1 MAERRY
7 TTTDFLRLKRDVLV
21 SLVQRQPDK
30 WPASMKKFNAQKT
43 NKNDLKDALINGEFT
58 TTDIL
63 EHPATPPLN
72 ISIPPPNSSL
82 AHITES
88 LDPRPSPI
96 HHEGEEQLQRLSGA
110 QSSFA
115 TDPLPEAATAERRS
129 IVLLVEDIRPLLSER
144 VSQRV
149 AVSVINPDDSGGC
162 EWQAS
167 SLEIVDALQ
176 ASISAF
182 KGPARIGTQDPQNR
196 EYTMFFAT
204 IPGAEDIEND
214 SAPSPMLLDI
224 PQTGTLKLTVSHIQG
239 RAVSAKRPRS
249 ESLTDHAAELLVW
262 AKASGE
268 PKDSSAST
276 IVKKKRPT
284 PLTPQELAW
293 LTEKAKTSPGF
304 DIFNANHNRRL
315 NNSDRVKYWKFA
327 ATFCAK
333 YYKTQWPVGLAQ
345 SNGITIRRAA
355 IEEVLGIATTSMA
368 QAINMD
374 RILSIHYDGAH
385 KSEEVARMIDATE
398 DISGSDSLA
407 KFLSDWEKEHPVS
420 PSA

>member
-7 TTTDFLRLKRDVLV
+7 TTADFLRLKRDVLV

-88 LDPRPSPI
+88 LDPRLSPI

-182 KGPARIGTQDPQNR
+182 KGSEPKIPKIGNIQCSLQQFQAQR
-196 EYTMFFAT
+196 
-204 IPGAEDIEND
+204 DIEND

-224 PQTGTLKLTVSHIQG
+224 PQSGTLKLTVAHIQG

-368 QAINMD
+368 QAINMN

-385 KSEEVARMIDATE
+385 KSEEVARMIDAIE

>member
-7 TTTDFLRLKRDVLV
+7 TTADFLRLKRDVLV

-58 TTDIL
+58 TTNIL

-72 ISIPPPNSSL
+72 ISIPPPKSSL

-96 HHEGEEQLQRLSGA
+96 RHEGEEQLQRLSGA

-144 VSQRV
+144 VPQRV

-182 KGPARIGTQDPQNR
+182 KA
-196 EYTMFFAT
+196 

-224 PQTGTLKLTVSHIQG
+224 PQSGTLKLTVAHIQG
-239 RAVSAKRPRS
+239 GFCQAPRS
-249 ESLTDHAAELLVW
+249 ESLTDHVAELLVW

-268 PKDSSAST
+268 PKDSSASK

-293 LTEKAKTSPGF
+293 LTEKAKISPGF
-304 DIFNANHNRRL
+304 DIFNANHNSRL

-398 DISGSDSLA
+398 NISGSDSLA